1 MARGTRLLLILI
13 ILIVLLS
20 GIAYIF
26 MNTDLLSGLIG
37 AQTQPTVET
46 KQVVAL
52 SATVNEGEEI
62 TADKLTMISLPVGQ
76 VSEALILDPN
86 LVVGKYA
93 KVTLSQGVTVT
104 QNMVSD
110 KPGLANNN
118 SGVPA
123 NLDKLIP
130 PGMVAVTIPIEK
142 LNSVAYGIQDG
153 NHVNVIVTANFY
165 DVDPE
170 FQSKLPNQSSGITGP
185 SDQNGF
191 RPELVSQSSLA
202 LDGRAEQDGNL
213 QQYFYVVPSEL
224 QRPRTVSQM
233 VLQNVEVLHIG
244 TFIDTRPPET
254 RDENGNPVPQP
265 PLIPD
270 VISLIVTP
278 QDAIALTYL
287 LELDVRFNLTLRN
300 NEDINLSDTISTDM
314 EYFLSQ
320 YNVVIP
326 EKLPYIMDNNIYYPT
341 TP

>member
-13 ILIVLLS
+13 ILIVILS
-20 GIAYIF
+20 GIAYVF
-26 MNTDLLSGLIG
+26 MNTEVLNGLIG
-37 AQTQPTVET
+37 MQTQASVET

-52 SATVNEGEEI
+52 AATVNEGEEI
-62 TADKLTMISLPVGQ
+62 TAAALTMVALPAAQ
-76 VSEALILDPN
+76 VSEDLIVDPN

-110 KPGLANNN
+110 KPGL
-118 SGVPA
+118 STGGPVPA
-123 NLDKLIP
+123 NAQKLIP
-130 PGMVAVTIPIEK
+130 PGMVAITIPIEK
-142 LNSVAYGIQDG
+142 LNSVGYGIQDG
-153 NHVNVIVTANFY
+153 NHVNVIATSSFY

-170 FQSKLPNQSSGITGP
+170 FQTKLPNQSSGITGP
-185 SDQNGF
+185 TDQNGI
-191 RPELVSQSSLA
+191 RPEMVSQSSSG

-233 VLQNVEVLHIG
+233 ILQNVEVLHIG

-278 QDAIALTYL
+278 QDAIALSYL
-287 LELDVRFNLTLRN
+287 LELEVRFNLTLRN
-300 NEDINLSDTISTDM
+300 DEDINVTDTVSADM

>member
-13 ILIVLLS
+13 ILIVILS
-20 GIAYIF
+20 GIAYVF
-26 MNTDLLSGLIG
+26 MNTDLLNGLIG
-37 AQTQPTVET
+37 AQTQASVET

-52 SATVNEGEEI
+52 AATVNEGEEI
-62 TADKLTMISLPVGQ
+62 TAAALTMVALPAAQ
-76 VSEALILDPN
+76 VSEDLIVDPN
-86 LVVGKYA
+86 LVVGKFA

-110 KPGLANNN
+110 KPGL
-118 SGVPA
+118 STGGPVPA
-123 NLDKLIP
+123 NAQRLIP

-142 LNSVAYGIQDG
+142 LNSVGYGIQDG
-153 NHVNVIVTANFY
+153 NHVNVIATASFY

-170 FQSKLPNQSSGITGP
+170 FQTKFPNQSSGITGP
-185 SDQNGF
+185 TDLNGI
-191 RPELVSQSSLA
+191 RPEMVSQSSSGI
-202 LDGRAEQDGNL
+202 DGRAEQDGNL

-233 VLQNVEVLHIG
+233 ILQNVEVLHIG

-278 QDAIALTYL
+278 QDAIALSYL
-287 LELDVRFNLTLRN
+287 LELEVRFNLTLRN
-300 NEDINLSDTISTDM
+300 DEDINVTDTVSTDM